1 MLQKKVLEE
10 MHDDRFLRIKLH
22 RHIES
27 MSSLFLKLH
36 LLWLLKLEIYVVKKI
51 VITIN
56 CYADVC

>member
-36 LLWLLKLEIYVVKKI
+36 LLCLLKLEIYVVKK
-51 VITIN
+51 N
-56 CYADVC
+56 SNNYKLLC

>member
-10 MHDDRFLRIKLH
+10 MHNDRFLRIKLH

-56 CYADVC
+56 